1 MHGPLK
7 TDGLM
12 LLNAEKKSRQKWFKH
27 YMMFTCADGCIF
39 FCIAL
44 ASAICLLIM
53 CGLLVLFSFACISL
67 SKTYHF
73 EFFRLC
79 GRGLWTAL
87 AIAVT
92 VPIWPCL
99 FSGIVFWC
107 CRGYYGKS
115 GNVFLST
122 SILYYL
128 ASGVTLISLAVL
140 AQDDPICMEAM
151 AEFNTKNN
159 TYASTTVR
167 NMYSPTLTDTAL
179 AYGCFEI
186 FLSLAAAVMAMCV
199 WIFCNDD

>member
-1 MHGPLK
+1 
-7 TDGLM
+7 
-12 LLNAEKKSRQKWFKH
+12 
-27 YMMFTCADGCIF
+27 MMFTCADGFIF

-44 ASAICLLIM
+44 AGAICLLILS
-53 CGLLVLFSFACISL
+53 GLLVLFSFACISL
-67 SKTYHF
+67 FKTYHS
-73 EFFRLC
+73 EVFRLC

-99 FSGIVFWC
+99 FSGIAYLCFG
-107 CRGYYGKS
+107 RNGKS
-115 GNVFLST
+115 CDVFLST

-151 AEFNTKNN
+151 AEFNTNNN

-179 AYGCFEI
+179 AYGCFEV

-199 WIFCNDD
+199 WIFCNED